1 MSYIQIG
8 VTALRTPGGDFL
20 PSVPL
25 YAKAEDAAGIS
36 EPDKRSIYERGT
48 MVEEYKKEAERL
60 EAEAKAR
67 KQARAEAKREAR
79 KKKRRSMYPFI

>member
-1 MSYIQIG
+1 MRYIQIA
-8 VTALRTPGGDFL
+8 VTAMRTPGGDFL

-25 YAKAEDAAGIS
+25 YARAEDSAGIS
-36 EPDKRSIYERGT
+36 EPDKRDLFELGR
-48 MVEEYKKEAERL
+48 MVEEYKKEAERI
-60 EAEAKAR
+60 EAEAKAK

>member
-8 VTALRTPGGDFL
+8 ITALRTPGGDFL

-25 YAKAEDAAGIS
+25 YAREEDSAGIS
-36 EPDKRSIYERGT
+36 EPDKRDLFELGR

-60 EAEAKAR
+60 EAEAKA
-67 KQARAEAKREAR
+67 KKLARAEAKREAR

>member
-1 MSYIQIG
+1 MRYIQIG

-36 EPDKRSIYERGT
+36 EPDKRCLFELGK

-60 EAEAKAR
+60 EAEAAAKKR
-67 KQARAEAKREAR
+67 ARAEAKREAR

>member
-1 MSYIQIG
+1 MRYIQIG

-36 EPDKRSIYERGT
+36 EPDKRCLFELGK

-60 EAEAKAR
+60 EAEAAAKKR
-67 KQARAEAKREAR
+67 ARAEAKREAR
-79 KKKRRSMYPFI
+79 QTQRRSM

>member
-1 MSYIQIG
+1 MRYIQIG

-36 EPDKRSIYERGT
+36 EPDKRCLFELGK

-60 EAEAKAR
+60 EAEAAAKKR
-67 KQARAEAKREAR
+67 ARAEAKREAR
-79 KKKRRSMYPFI
+79 KKKRRSIYPFI

>member
-1 MSYIQIG
+1 MSYVQIG

-20 PSVPL
+20 PSGPL

-36 EPDKRSIYERGT
+36 EPDKRCLFELGK

-60 EAEAKAR
+60 DAEAAAKKR
-67 KQARAEAKREAR
+67 ARAEAKREAR

>member
-1 MSYIQIG
+1 MSYVQIG

-25 YAKAEDAAGIS
+25 YAREEDSAGIS
-36 EPDKRSIYERGT
+36 EPDKRDLFELGR

-60 EAEAKAR
+60 EAEAKAK

>member
-1 MSYIQIG
+1 MRYIQIG

-36 EPDKRSIYERGT
+36 EPDKRCLFELGK

-60 EAEAKAR
+60 EAEAAAKKR
-67 KQARAEAKREAR
+67 ARAEAKREAR
-79 KKKRRSMYPFI
+79 KKKRSSMYPFI

>member
-1 MSYIQIG
+1 MRYIQIG

-36 EPDKRSIYERGT
+36 EPDKRYLFELGK

-60 EAEAKAR
+60 EAEAAAKKR
-67 KQARAEAKREAR
+67 ARAEAKREAR

>member
-1 MSYIQIG
+1 MRYIQIG

-36 EPDKRSIYERGT
+36 EPDKRCLFELGK

-60 EAEAKAR
+60 ETEAAAKKR
-67 KQARAEAKREAR
+67 ARAEAKREAR

>member
-1 MSYIQIG
+1 MRYIQIG

-36 EPDKRSIYERGT
+36 EPDKRCLFELGK

-60 EAEAKAR
+60 EAEAAAKKR
-67 KQARAEAKREAR
+67 ARAEAKRKAR